1 MKKILYFKYKKKII
15 ILISNYIDK
24 DDISSIFISYQKY
37 LLNFLFQDWFMKIY
51 EDLFLPSK

>member
-37 LLNFLFQDWFMKIY
+37 LLNFLFQD
-51 EDLFLPSK
+51 